1 MYSNTGSEASTEPW
15 FCEPCMA
22 GVKSPHC
29 EVCPRVGGIYKET
42 DVGNWIH
49 LVCALYI
56 PQISFF
62 DQDRITKATLFEL
75 NYQVDR
81 LLMRKSTNC
90 VFPQHWGK
98 RHCTLCK
105 DVKLARTG
113 LCIECDAGMCR
124 QYFHVS
130 CAQVLIADDNC
141 CIFQLGNI

>member
-75 NYQVDR
+75 NYQVY
-81 LLMRKSTNC
+81 LILESCCNLSSLCTSTALGQAALHAVQGC
-90 VFPQHWGK
+90 EAGK
-98 RHCTLCK
+98 
-105 DVKLARTG
+105 DGVV
-113 LCIECDAGMCR
+113 
-124 QYFHVS
+124 Y
-130 CAQVLIADDNC
+130 
-141 CIFQLGNI
+141 

>member
-1 MYSNTGSEASTEPW
+1 MLCSLYIQELIFQESGSLYSNTGSAASTEPW

-75 NYQVDR
+75 NYQVNVE
-81 LLMRKSTNC
+81 NC
-90 VFPQHWGK
+90 YFALVI
-98 RHCTLCK
+98 CTFC
-105 DVKLARTG
+105 
-113 LCIECDAGMCR
+113 
-124 QYFHVS
+124 
-130 CAQVLIADDNC
+130 
-141 CIFQLGNI
+141 

>member
-1 MYSNTGSEASTEPW
+1 MVFCDCRLLGYYLLQTQVYNMFRFQESGSLYSNTGSEASTEPW

-75 NYQVDR
+75 NYQVD
-81 LLMRKSTNC
+81 
-90 VFPQHWGK
+90 
-98 RHCTLCK
+98 
-105 DVKLARTG
+105 
-113 LCIECDAGMCR
+113 
-124 QYFHVS
+124 
-130 CAQVLIADDNC
+130 
-141 CIFQLGNI
+141 

>member
-1 MYSNTGSEASTEPW
+1 
-15 FCEPCMA
+15 MA

-75 NYQVDR
+75 NYQVNGKIAI
-81 LLMRKSTNC
+81 LLLC
-90 VFPQHWGK
+90 AVPFVEFPL
-98 RHCTLCK
+98 T
-105 DVKLARTG
+105 T
-113 LCIECDAGMCR
+113 
-124 QYFHVS
+124 
-130 CAQVLIADDNC
+130 
-141 CIFQLGNI
+141 

>member
-75 NYQVDR
+75 NYQVDFIVECCA
-81 LLMRKSTNC
+81 RKIVT
-90 VFPQHWGK
+90 
-98 RHCTLCK
+98 
-105 DVKLARTG
+105 KL
-113 LCIECDAGMCR
+113 
-124 QYFHVS
+124 Y
-130 CAQVLIADDNC
+130 
-141 CIFQLGNI
+141 